1 MPVKV
6 LDSGGYGDDTGIS
19 NGIQWATD
27 NGASVISMSLGG
39 GGYVSY
45 TESAINY
52 ATDNGTVV
60 ISASGNDNSG
70 SVSYPSAY
78 ANSISVGALS
88 PCNERKNFSSCDGE
102 YYWGSNYGSGFI
114 SRNN

>member
-19 NGIQWATD
+19 NGIQWAAD

-60 ISASGNDNSG
+60 IAASGNDDSG
-70 SVSYPSAY
+70 SVSYPSA
-78 ANSISVGALS
+78 AITTVPLSVA
-88 PCNERKNFSSCDGE
+88 
-102 YYWGSNYGSGFI
+102 
-114 SRNN
+114 